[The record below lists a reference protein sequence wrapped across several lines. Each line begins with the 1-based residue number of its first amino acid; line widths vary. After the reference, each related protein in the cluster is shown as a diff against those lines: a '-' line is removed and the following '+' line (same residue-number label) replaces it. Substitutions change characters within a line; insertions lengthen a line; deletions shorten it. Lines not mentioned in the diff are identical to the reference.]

1 MVQRGQD
8 VSLGGNRE
16 RRMPVT
22 VRWSP
27 HVTRP
32 WLTMLAYS
40 LRSGRRCGGGGR
52 REGVVGGE
60 QGAARM
66 GHGVVDLEAC
76 VGEADAGFL

>member
-27 HVTRP
+27 HVMRP
-32 WLTMLAYS
+32 WLTMLPYS
-40 LRSGRRCGGGGR
+40 LRSGRRCGGG
-52 REGVVGGE
+52 
-60 QGAARM
+60 
-66 GHGVVDLEAC
+66 
-76 VGEADAGFL
+76 DAE